1 MYTSEDLKEMKSWGL
16 DRKIQLA
23 QTRIIEWYEKWNGN
37 VYVSFS
43 GGGQIA
49 LFYYIWLDRFI
60 QM

>member
-1 MYTSEDLKEMKSWGL
+1 MYTSEDLKEMKSWSL

-43 GGGQIA
+43 VGQIA
-49 LFYYIWLDRFI
+49 LFYYIQLDKFI
-60 QM
+60 LM

>member
-1 MYTSEDLKEMKSWGL
+1 MYTSEDLKEMKSWSL

-43 GGGQIA
+43 VG
-49 LFYYIWLDRFI
+49 R
-60 QM
+60 